1 MGILEGKRVL
11 VAGVTMDTSI
21 AYAVARLAQREG
33 ATVLVSNFGRALNL
47 TRRVV
52 TRLDPVPPVLEI
64 DVTNPEHLA
73 ALPDL
78 VREHVDGLDGLVH
91 SIAYANP
98 ETALG
103 GKFLDTPWEDV
114 ATALHVSAY
123 SMASL
128 VRAARPVLAPGASVV
143 GLTFDGSISWP
154 MYDWMGV
161 AKAALESTSRYL
173 ARYLGE
179 SQIRSNLVSAGPID
193 TLAKKA
199 IPGASE
205 LDHVW
210 DTRATLGWDQKD
222 TEPTAKA
229 VVALLSDWF
238 PKTTGEVIHVDG
250 GVHSTGA

>member
-1 MGILEGKRVL
+1 MENAI
-11 VAGVTMDTSI
+11 T
-21 AYAVARLAQREG
+21 RLAQREG

-128 VRAARPVLAPGASVV
+128 VRAARPLLAPGASVV

-161 AKAALESTSRYL
+161 AKAALESIVRSLACELACERIRVNAVRPGLIAGSVLERLPPGLVEQAL
-173 ARYLGE
+173 ARTPAGRLGRADE
-179 SQIRSNLVSAGPID
+179 VS
-193 TLAKKA
+193 
-199 IPGASE
+199 E
-205 LDHVW
+205 
-210 DTRATLGWDQKD
+210 
-222 TEPTAKA
+222 
-229 VVALLSDWF
+229 VVAFLLSAAASWVVGQVVD
-238 PKTTGEVIHVDG
+238 VDG
-250 GVHSTGA
+250 GFNLS

>member
-1 MGILEGKRVL
+1 MGILEGKRIL
-11 VAGVTMDTSI
+11 VAGVTLNTSI
-21 AYAVARLAQREG
+21 AYHVAQLAQREG
-33 ATVLVSNFGRALNL
+33 ATVLVSNFGRALSL

-52 TRLDPVPPVLEI
+52 AKLDPVPPVLEI
-64 DVTNPEHLA
+64 DVTNAEHLA

-91 SIAYANP
+91 SVAYANP

-103 GKFLDTPWEDV
+103 GHFLDTSWEDV
-114 ATALHVSAY
+114 GAALHVSAY

-128 VRAARPVLAPGASVV
+128 VRAARHVLAPGASVV
-143 GLTFDGSISWP
+143 GLTFDATISWP

-179 SQIRSNLVSAGPID
+179 FDIRSNLVSAGPID

-210 DTRATLGWDQKD
+210 NTRAALGWDTKD
-222 TEPTAKA
+222 PEPTAKA

>member
-11 VAGVTMDTSI
+11 VAGVTMNTSI
-21 AYAVARLAQREG
+21 AYAVAQLAQREG
-33 ATVLVSNFGRALNL
+33 ATVLVSNFGRALSL
-47 TRRVV
+47 TNRVV
-52 TRLDPVPPVLEI
+52 QKLDPVPPVLEI

-91 SIAYANP
+91 SVAYANP

-103 GKFLDTPWEDV
+103 GHFLETPWEDV
-114 ATALHVSAY
+114 GTALHVSAY

-128 VRAARPVLAPGASVV
+128 VRAARPVLEPGASVV
-143 GLTFDGSISWP
+143 GLTFDATMSWP

-179 SQIRSNLVSAGPID
+179 AQIRSNLVSAGPID

-210 DTRATLGWDQKD
+210 NTRAALGWDTKD
-222 TEPTAKA
+222 PMPTAKA
-229 VVALLSDWF
+229 VVALLSDFF
-238 PKTTGEVIHVDG
+238 PKTTGEIIHVDG